1 MFEKSKTG
9 PGEKVAAKGGTTV
22 GEDEGEETQ
31 QQERWKEEHYNINGP
46 QQQKKGK
53 AASQFLVPFAHA
65 FTNN

>member
-31 QQERWKEEHYNINGP
+31 Q
-46 QQQKKGK
+46 
-53 AASQFLVPFAHA
+53 
-65 FTNN
+65 